1 MLTGLDRLEYRGY
14 DSCGIIYSVDNSLIT
29 KKSVQRIE
37 DLKKQVQVDS
47 NLAIGHT
54 RWATHGGVT
63 LINAHPH
70 TSNNNKFTIVH
81 NGVIDNYQDLKIQFL
96 QNIELKSQTDTEI
109 IIELV
114 NYFYDLLGDV
124 TKSIGALFKVLKG
137 SYSCLILDDDNQDR
151 VYAIKNKTPM
161 LIGKGDG
168 FCTVASDPTACYDIV
183 ESFYRLE
190 DLQIAIIKKDE
201 VIVYDEE
208 LNVVKCKFE
217 EIEIDDFILEIGN
230 YDHFMLKEI
239 EEQPAA
245 LKNLIKHYKD
255 YKIDEELKVKL
266 LNAPKIYIVASG
278 TSHNAGLVGKRIIER
293 DLKIPVEVALGSEFG
308 YDTPL
313 IPEKSVFIFISQS
326 GETADSM
333 VVFNKVVGKYT
344 TLAITNTKGSQLDQR
359 AQFNML
365 LFAGIEVAVASTKAY
380 TAQIATISILSS
392 ILKGESAN
400 KINELESI
408 ISFQKKIIEQK
419 EEIKKLAIK
428 ISKFP
433 QAIIVGR
440 LLDYDVI
447 TEASLK
453 IKEVTYININSYQAG
468 ELKHGPISLITKD
481 MLVISLA
488 TVESVVE
495 STLSNVEEIKARDGV
510 VISIG
515 LKQLE
520 KSFDF
525 SFDYEGDE
533 LLSPL
538 VSTIIFQYIAYYGAL
553 ELNLDVDKPRNL
565 AKSVTV
571 E

>member
-326 GETADSM
+326 GEIADSM